1 MAEQENIPPTMPALL
16 LHPSQSPSST
26 TLPSLTYTPT
36 HPTPIPTPSQY
47 LLKVLT
53 TTLTLSDL
61 HPPPPPT
68 PSPPYTPKTI
78 PGTSLSGI
86 ILSTPSIDEHT
97 PTGPKFKVGDEVIGL
112 LSLSPTAAQ
121 TQTSSTSTPCRT
133 GACADVTVALET
145 ELAFK
150 PRSVGSGASVG
161 VVRGGLGGWQV
172 LFGQKQ
178 QEEQQ
183 QDNDKGDDNE
193 EGGGF
198 EGAGLSGVVEYSS
211 EEDEVVNWEMERERR
226 ERNGRVRR
234 VLVFVAAGD
243 GRGRVVGNGVGGMVV
258 QLVRAR
264 SLFGE
269 GARDREGGRV
279 WVCFCVL
286 GDEEGEVDGGF
297 LKGELG
303 VDEVV
308 DYSSVRDG
316 RAAAGG
322 GGGGLAGVFR
332 RHGWSPADLVVD
344 CVGGEMLKEA
354 YGSNIVRDGGMVFS
368 NVRPI
373 PERDEMWAEVRE
385 SIQKRNL
392 VSRFF
397 TVRPDGEQ
405 LEKIAILVDKGEI
418 RAFEER
424 EMQFDEGR
432 EMVELLES
440 RRGRGE
446 VVVRVNYDGQ

>member
-1 MAEQENIPPTMPALL
+1 MPALL
-16 LHPSQSPSST
+16 LHHPSTAS
-26 TLPSLTYTPT
+26 PSLTYTPT
-36 HPTPIPTPSQY
+36 HPTPTPSPSQY

-53 TTLTLSDL
+53 TTLTPSDL
-61 HPPPPPT
+61 HPAPLQP
-68 PSPPYTPKTI
+68 PKTI

-112 LSLSPTAAQ
+112 LSLSTPTQTPTQ
-121 TQTSSTSTPCRT
+121 TQTPTPPRRA

-172 LFGQKQ
+172 LFGQRR
-178 QEEQQ
+178 
-183 QDNDKGDDNE
+183 DDSSGDT
-193 EGGGF
+193 EGEGEGEGFF

-211 EEDEVVNWEMERERR
+211 EEDEVVNMEVERERR
-226 ERNGRVRR
+226 ERNGRVGR
-234 VLVFVAAGD
+234 VVLFEKGG
-243 GRGRVVGNGVGGMVV
+243 GRGRGVGNGVAGMVG
-258 QLVRAR
+258 QLIRAR

-269 GARDREGGRV
+269 GAGGEGRV

-286 GDEEGEVDGGF
+286 GGGDDGGGGGGVDEGF

-308 DYSSVRDG
+308 DYSSVS
-316 RAAAGG
+316 GG
-322 GGGGLAGVFR
+322 GRGLAGIFR
-332 RHGWSPADLVVD
+332 QRDWAPVDLVVD
-344 CVGGEMLKEA
+344 CIGGEMLREA
-354 YGSNIVRDGGMVFS
+354 YDSAIVRDGGMVFS
-368 NVRPI
+368 TVQPI
-373 PERDEMWAEVRE
+373 PERDGMWAGVRE

-392 VSRFF
+392 MSRFF

-405 LEKIAILVDKGEI
+405 LEKIAMLLDKGEI

-432 EMVELLES
+432 EIVELLES